1 VKNVQNYIKK
11 VLTEPAPSEK
21 LSTHTE
27 QQRTNMRT
35 KTLLLTAA
43 LIAAGAL
50 PSLAQSNV
58 YSVNVVGYVNVPIT
72 NGYNFIANPLD
83 FDGTG
88 TNNTITTAFGNS
100 LPSGSQVFKFSGGVF
115 GQSDF
120 YITGPG
126 WLSGGTISLNPGE
139 GIVLQSAGNGSV
151 TFAGT
156 VLQGT
161 RTTAIPLGFAI
172 ISSKVPVGGPITS
185 VLNLQPSNGDQ
196 LLPWDPVAQG
206 YTSSFLYVTGPGWLP
221 SEPSLAVGQASFIQT
236 VASNN
241 WTTNFVVQ

>member
-1 VKNVQNYIKK
+1 
-11 VLTEPAPSEK
+11 
-21 LSTHTE
+21 
-27 QQRTNMRT
+27 MRT
-35 KTLLLTAA
+35 KLGLLTAA

-50 PSLAQSNV
+50 PTLAQSNV

-72 NGYNFIANPLD
+72 NGYNFVANPLD

-88 TNNTITTAFGNS
+88 TNNTITTAFGTA
-100 LPSGSQVFKFSGGVF
+100 LPSGSTVFKFSGGTF

-126 WLSGGTISLNPGE
+126 WLAGGSISLNPGE
-139 GIVLQSAGNGSV
+139 GIVVQAAGNGSV

-156 VLQGT
+156 VLQGALST
-161 RTTAIPLGFAI
+161 PIPLGYSI
-172 ISSKVPVGGPITS
+172 ISSRAPVGGPITS

-196 LLPWDPVAQG
+196 LLPWDPAAQG
-206 YTSSFLYVTGPGWLP
+206 YSSSFLYITGPGWLP

-236 VASNN
+236 TASNN